1 MLDSAKMSAAPPLP
15 HLTPW
20 NRYFWT
26 SGSEGVLRIQQCRSC
41 ARFLH
46 PPLPRCPD
54 CRSDDLTE
62 TIVSGRGVI
71 EAVTVNHQPWHPA
84 FSPPYVI
91 AIVALTEDP
100 AVRLTTNIVNC
111 PPDDAYIGLPVRVV
125 FEQRDD
131 VWLPLFEP
139 DPDTTPREPRLPGP
153 MVESRDLAT
162 TPRHLPRVV
171 SFDKFERKV
180 VISGIGMSAVGRR
193 LGRNPLGLMVDACLA
208 AIADAGLT
216 VRDIDGLSS
225 YPGPP
230 PVLAGTTGGGVNNIE
245 DVLRIR
251 PIWFASGME
260 GPGQTGATVNAMLAV
275 SAGMCRHVLCVRGV
289 WESTFQD
296 LQRRGEVRANAPG
309 RISGEMEGR
318 LPFGAFSAANW
329 IAMMAT
335 RHMQAFGTTREQLGA
350 IAVNARQNA
359 SHNPNAVYREPI
371 TMDDYLNARMVT
383 TPFGLYDCDAPCD
396 GAVAVVISSVGTVGD
411 LRTPLVGVEAVGT
424 HLSERV
430 SWDQGTLLHEP
441 VLAGPARH
449 VWTRTD
455 LTPSDVDVAEI
466 YDGFTFNCLSWIEL
480 LGFCEVGE
488 GGAFVEGGR
497 RIALDG
503 ELPLNTHGGQLSA
516 GRLHGWGFLH
526 EACVQLRGEGGDRQ
540 VAGTPE
546 VAIVS
551 SGGGHPGGV
560 LLLTRWR

>member
-1 MLDSAKMSAAPPLP
+1 MATD
-15 HLTPW
+15 
-20 NRYFWT
+20 
-26 SGSEGVLRIQQCRSC
+26 
-41 ARFLH
+41 
-46 PPLPRCPD
+46 
-54 CRSDDLTE
+54 
-62 TIVSGRGVI
+62 VSGRAVI

-84 FSPPYVI
+84 FDPPYVI
-91 AIVALTEDP
+91 AIVALAEDP

-111 PPDDAYIGLPVRVV
+111 PPADAYIGMPVRVV

-139 DPDTTPREPRLPGP
+139 DPDTEPRQPRVPSP
-153 MVESRDLAT
+153 MVDSRDLAT

-171 SFDKFERKV
+171 PFDKFEHKV
-180 VISGIGMSAVGRR
+180 VISGIGMSSIGRR

-208 AIADAGLT
+208 AIADAGLN

-275 SAGMCRHVLCVRGV
+275 ASGICRHVLCVRGV

-296 LQRRGEVRANAPG
+296 LSRRGELRANATG

-335 RHMQAFGTTREQLGA
+335 RHMQVFGTTREQLGA
-350 IAVNARQNA
+350 IAVNARRNA
-359 SHNPNAVYREPI
+359 ARNANAVYRDPI
-371 TMDDYLNARMVT
+371 TMDDYLSARMVT

-396 GAVAVVISSVGTVGD
+396 GAVAVVISSVDTVGD
-411 LRTPLVGVEAVGT
+411 LRPPFVGVEAVGT
-424 HLSERV
+424 QLSERV

-455 LTPSDVDVAEI
+455 LTHDDVDVAEI

-480 LGFCEVGE
+480 LGFCGVGE

-503 ELPLNTHGGQLSA
+503 TLPLNTHGGQLSA

-546 VAIVS
+546 VAIVT
-551 SGGGHPGGV
+551 SGVGHPGGV

>member
-1 MLDSAKMSAAPPLP
+1 MTITPPLP

-26 SGSEGVLRIQQCRSC
+26 SGAEGVLRIQQCRGCS
-41 ARFLH
+41 RLMH

-54 CRSDDLTE
+54 CHGDDLAE
-62 TIVSGRGVI
+62 TIVSGRAVI

-84 FSPPYVI
+84 FTLPYVI
-91 AIVALTEDP
+91 AIVALAEDP

-111 PPDDAYIGLPVRVV
+111 EPHEAVIGLAVRVV

-139 DPDTTPREPRLPGP
+139 DPDTVPRDPLVDRP
-153 MVESRDLAT
+153 MVDSRDLAT
-162 TPRHLPRVV
+162 APRQLPRVAPL
-171 SFDKFERKV
+171 DKFESKV
-180 VISGIGMSAVGRR
+180 VISGIGMSSVGRR

-208 AIADAGLT
+208 AIDDAGLQ
-216 VRDIDGLSS
+216 VADIDGLSS
-225 YPGPP
+225 YPGPSFT
-230 PVLAGTTGGGVNNIE
+230 LAGTTGGGVNSIE
-245 DVLRIR
+245 DVLRVR
-251 PIWFASGME
+251 PIWFGSGME
-260 GPGQTGATVNAMLAV
+260 GAGQTGAVVNAMLAV
-275 SAGMCRHVLCVRGV
+275 ASGMCRHVLCVRGV
-289 WESTFQD
+289 WESSFQD
-296 LQRRGEVRANAPG
+296 LQRRGEIRTNPAG

-318 LPFGAFSAANW
+318 LPYGAFSAANW

-335 RHMQAFGTTREQLGA
+335 RHMQVFGTTREQLGA
-350 IAVNARQNA
+350 IAVNARRNA
-359 SHNPNAVYREPI
+359 SLNPNAVYREPI
-371 TMDDYLNARMVT
+371 TMDDYLGARMVS
-383 TPFGLYDCDAPCD
+383 TPFGLFDCDTPCD
-396 GAVAVVISSVGTVGD
+396 GAVAVVISSVDTIAD
-411 LRTPLVGVEAVGT
+411 LREPFVGVEAVGT

-455 LTPSDVDVAEI
+455 LTHRDVDVAEI

-480 LGFCEVGE
+480 LGFCGIGE
-488 GGAFVEGGR
+488 GGAFVEGGH

-526 EACVQLRGEGGDRQ
+526 EACVQMRGEGGDRQ
-540 VAGTPE
+540 VAGGPE
-546 VAIVS
+546 VAILS

-560 LLLTRWR
+560 MLLTRWR